1 MYLITVTTIVSICIF
16 MAGCDSA
23 NQTHCKPPP
32 TPPALDSNTQ
42 TTTTQAKPQAPTAQ
56 PQTSQDTTTP
66 NTITNTNTT
75 APDPIHWPE
84 ISVDPANNFIDIKGF
99 VSLNKGFLE
108 QLVCSVGTRD
118 HEALIVTYARP
129 SHIHAALIL
138 LGLQPGQPGKWYLQ
152 KQSVDT
158 NHTDQTNTDP
168 QYQYMVDPPT
178 GPPIAVTVRYTDDTG
193 ETVEVPI
200 QNWVREYHT
209 GISLPSDPYVFAGSK
224 MARNFRDELIYVADA
239 EGSIMGLVTFGDELL
254 AWTRVLP
261 DEVGIY
267 PAEWEANT
275 PVMPDIETPVTL
287 RIRPIMNT
295 SIK

>member
-1 MYLITVTTIVSICIF
+1 MYLITMMTIATICISLTS
-16 MAGCDSA
+16 CDSA

-32 TPPALDSNTQ
+32 THPTPPTNTQ
-42 TTTTQAKPQAPTAQ
+42 AATTKAKPQTASTQ
-56 PQTSQDTTTP
+56 HHTQQNTP
-66 NTITNTNTT
+66 NTNTT
-75 APDPIHWPE
+75 TPDPIHWPE
-84 ISVDPANNFIDIKGF
+84 ISVDLENNHIDIKGF

-118 HEALIVTYARP
+118 HETLIVTYARP

-138 LGLQPGQPGKWYLQ
+138 LSQQPGKPGRWYL
-152 KQSVDT
+152 KQIPNT
-158 NHTDQTNTDP
+158 TDNTDPNNAGP

-178 GPPIAVTVRYTDDTG
+178 GSPIAVTVRYTDDTG
-193 ETVEVPI
+193 KTIDVPI
-200 QNWVREYHT
+200 QNWIREYHT
-209 GISLPSDPYVFAGSK
+209 EISLPADPWVFAGSR
-224 MARNFRDELIYVADA
+224 MARNFRDELVYVADA

-275 PVMPDIETPVTL
+275 PVMPKIETPVTL
-287 RIRPIMNT
+287 RLSPIMEVST
-295 SIK
+295 K